1 MTCPLGMASSLA
13 FSALLGLSSPI
24 ILVMVPLYS
33 TSAGVPLES
42 HQDPYLTVSQAIKQ
56 ARAQGQAVPRGR
68 LSGGRARPASASWR
82 SQQRGTCSLII
93 DEDDNEER

>member
-1 MTCPLGMASSLA
+1 MTCPLGMASSRA

-56 ARAQGQAVPRGR
+56 AGAQGQAVPRGR
-68 LSGGRARPASASWR
+68 ESAPSLRAANSEGLAA
-82 SQQRGTCSLII
+82 
-93 DEDDNEER
+93 